1 MNEKDAQK
9 SIVKR
14 LRDRQRQNPKSDE
27 YIQLKEKVIALGKA
41 ESEVSKG
48 YKVIEQEIE

>member
-14 LRDRQRQNPKSDE
+14 LRARQRQNLKSDE
-27 YIQLKEKVIALGKA
+27 YVQLKEKVIALGKA
-41 ESEVSKG
+41 GQEVSKG
-48 YKVIEQEIE
+48 YKAIE